1 MFRGGEA
8 IILFCLIG
16 ISLVITSESSEKLRP
31 MEKRFQ
37 VFVSS
42 TYEDLI
48 TEREIISM
56 AVLRSHNIPSGM
68 ELSSGANERTLDVIY
83 RWIDDSDFYL
93 LVLGGRYG
101 SLDTSTGVSYT
112 ELEYNYAKAHGKPV
126 IVLWLTEE
134 YIDKKISRGKISA
147 RIAYE
152 RINADKWMNFKRRV
166 TQDSFCIPVSDSS
179 ELEAKVFAA
188 LDSVKKSHSLGGWIK
203 TSDVLEEILDQYAKY
218 TNCYLDIV
226 AKGKYTRREIED
238 LLKTLQG
245 VIKSF
250 ICQDIG
256 WLDVMIPVR
265 PTEADRR
272 NLLIKC
278 AGTGD
283 IWLKILFSGMR
294 RTNEPTLI
302 PTKVNRKPWR
312 GSGNAFLSRGT
323 DYVCSFQ
330 GRYTGRDYNL
340 PKTLAR
346 QMESRYAYWRQ
357 EHYFSSLLAIA
368 ILASERD
375 SVESVGVLNFNFKRE
390 NPLGVND
397 TLSPQQSDTILNV
410 LEPALQVLTN
420 AIRIYNTGKGDLN

>member
-1 MFRGGEA
+1 
-8 IILFCLIG
+8 
-16 ISLVITSESSEKLRP
+16 

-101 SLDTSTGVSYT
+101 SLDRSTRLSYT
-112 ELEYNYAKAHGKPV
+112 ELEYNYAKTHGKPV

-134 YIDKKISRGKISA
+134 YIDKKISRGSTSA
-147 RIAYE
+147 SLAYE
-152 RINADKWMNFKRRV
+152 RVNADKWMSFKRRV
-166 TQDSFCIPVSDSS
+166 TQDSFCIPVSDPS

-188 LDSVKKSHSLGGWIK
+188 LDSVKKANSLGGWIR
-203 TSDVLEEILDQYAKY
+203 TSDILEDVLDQYAKY
-218 TNCYLDIV
+218 INCHLDIL
-226 AKGKYTRREIED
+226 AKGKYSRREIED
-238 LLKTLQG
+238 LLKILQG

-250 ICQDIG
+250 VCQDTG
-256 WLDVMIPVR
+256 WLDVMVPVR
-265 PTEADRR
+265 PTEADRP
-272 NLLIKC
+272 NLLMKC

-283 IWLKILFSGMR
+283 IWLKVVFSGMR

-302 PTKVNRKPWR
+302 PTIVNKKPWR
-312 GSGNAFLSRGT
+312 GSGNAFLSRGM

-330 GRYTGRDYNL
+330 GRYSGRDYNL
-340 PKTLAR
+340 SKTLAK
-346 QMESRYAYWRQ
+346 QMESQYSYWAQ
-357 EHYFSSLLAIA
+357 EHYFASLLAIS
-368 ILASERD
+368 IPASEND
-375 SVESVGVLNFNFKRE
+375 LSKSVGVLNFNFRRE
-390 NPLGVND
+390 NALGVND
-397 TLSPQQSDTILNV
+397 TLSPQQSDAILNI
-410 LEPALQVLTN
+410 LEPALHILAK
-420 AIRIYNTGKGDLN
+420 AIRTHNTGEGD